1 MICNTCKMDT
11 CKEAMGTHKSLV
23 AVTLRENIDHECR
36 IDGCEETLGARVMA
50 LSSAR
55 PPGRIGGARK

>member
-1 MICNTCKMDT
+1 
-11 CKEAMGTHKSLV
+11 MGTDKSLI